1 MKRYVRAG
9 KIRNFVTQQIAKK
22 FDENDVICKA
32 LLGSYKG
39 HPMMYVYL
47 NIISD
52 PHVTLGNPDELIGK
66 HTIYY
71 DGKDVGW
78 LKFLPNGFGMG
89 EIKDGVYENKIQKQP
104 EDVLDAALQEA
115 FGQMMDSRFPG
126 FTDALRGMRNNGNF
140 APDYDAPALDD
151 GYDDFGDGYDDLNGY
166 Y

>member
-9 KIRNFVTQQIAKK
+9 KIRNFITQQIAKK

-32 LLGSYKG
+32 LLGTYKG

-52 PHVTLGNPDELIGK
+52 PHVTIGNPDELIGK
-66 HTIYY
+66 HDIYY
-71 DGKDVGW
+71 DGKVVGY
-78 LKFLPNGFGMG
+78 LEFLPNGFGMG
-89 EIKDGVYENKIQKQP
+89 EIKDGVYENKIQKRP
-104 EDVLDAALQEA
+104 ESELNEAMQIA

-126 FTDALRGMRNNGNF
+126 FTDALNNMRRPDFG
-140 APDYDAPALDD
+140 ADYDAPALND